1 MPLSHLQ
8 WQPKLQPRPPRL
20 QASTA
25 WQDDILFLH
34 PAYKEPFNVLL
45 KLPRTDAVPHSA
57 APSTDST
64 AATYG
69 VHHATALVAC
79 QIVANNAFDGFL
91 SYNPEG
97 TRPVCVGADQDD
109 DNNTILDEYYNNT
122 ILESDEYYFVVPD
135 YTHAAGESDKN
146 NEPYA
151 IVPSFEDWAFPHNHI
166 PPLWRSIESM
176 RPNINAIA
184 DDGGRGGM
192 GTLPRCAVSNVTWA
206 IDKCHLV
213 PKYQESWYH
222 KNGMARYRS
231 SGCLDIDDP
240 ANLCILRK
248 DIHAALDTFVF
259 AVVPKRYG
267 YVVHALQAWGP
278 WSEFAAEFHDVPFC
292 GVVNVKYLFTRFAA
306 AVFMLIKPFVTNT
319 LVRRRVARHLECSDE
334 GPTIN
339 FETKIEWMTGREL
352 SDSYAGGK
360 SRSASPRKRAKGDGN
375 DVQTLQQQH
384 RHRFGRDNTCMN
396 RSSIDRSSSTS
407 DSQESMNEIEELET
421 PIDTPGC
428 YNVWDDLSEG
438 LEQREDEELR
448 GRTRKRD
455 SRVSDCEGD
464 RGRQKRRTKQSIIA
478 SL

>member
-1 MPLSHLQ
+1 MPLSHPQLQ
-8 WQPKLQPRPPRL
+8 SQPKLQPRPPRL
-20 QASTA
+20 QALATS
-25 WQDDILFLH
+25 QDDILFLH

-45 KLPRTDAVPHSA
+45 KLPRIDAVPHLETA
-57 APSTDST
+57 STNST

-97 TRPVCVGADQDD
+97 TRPVCIGTDQDD
-109 DNNTILDEYYNNT
+109 DNNTILEN
-122 ILESDEYYFVVPD
+122 DEYYFVIPD
-135 YTHAAGESDKN
+135 SAHAASESNNN

-151 IVPSFEDWAFPHNHI
+151 IVPSFEDWPFPHGHI
-166 PPLWRSIESM
+166 PPLWRPIDST
-176 RPNINAIA
+176 RPNINTIA
-184 DDGGRGGM
+184 DDGGGIGM
-192 GTLPRCAVSNVTWA
+192 GIGILPRCAVSNVTWA

-231 SGCLDIDDP
+231 TGCLDIDDP

-248 DIHAALDTFVF
+248 DVHAALDTFIF
-259 AVVPKRYG
+259 AIVPKRHG
-267 YVVHALQAWGP
+267 YVVHALQVWGP

-292 GVVNVKYLFTRFAA
+292 GIVNVKYLFARFAA
-306 AVFMLIKPFVTNT
+306 AVFMLIKPFVTNAH
-319 LVRRRVARHLECSDE
+319 VRRRVARRLECSDE
-334 GPTIN
+334 GPTIS
-339 FETKIEWMTGREL
+339 FETKIEWMTGSEL

-360 SRSASPRKRAKGDGN
+360 SRSASPRKRVQGDGN
-375 DVQTLQQQH
+375 GLQALQQQR
-384 RHRFGRDNTCMN
+384 RHRFGLDNTSTN
-396 RSSIDRSSSTS
+396 RSSIDRPSLTS
-407 DSQESMNEIEELET
+407 DSEESMNEIEVLET

-438 LEQREDEELR
+438 HEQWEDEELR

-455 SRVSDCEGD
+455 SSALHVDFTARENMKD
-464 RGRQKRRTKQSIIA
+464 K
-478 SL
+478 